1 MKVLEQ
7 LQGTGIVTAPDGF
20 EMRAKYDLQITQDEP
35 GDRPGAPP
43 IVNYKHIC
51 GRVWSEHDP
60 YFVLSHIRKIM
71 LIEMEDGRKFNFFH
85 REIDGT
91 IGLSKWIG

>member
-1 MKVLEQ
+1 MKVLEH
-7 LQGTGIVTAPDGF
+7 LQGTGIVTPPDGG
-20 EMRAKYDLQITQDEP
+20 EMRAKYDLEITQDEP
-35 GDRPGAPP
+35 GDQPGPQP
-43 IVNYKHIC
+43 SVNYKHMS
-51 GRVWSEHDP
+51 GRVWSECDP

-85 REIDGT
+85 RDMGGT